1 MLLNSRIGPYVTII
15 GRNPPKKMLNPK
27 HAMYLF
33 DRFLFLKNTTDI
45 APKYK
50 IIIRNPTK

>member
-1 MLLNSRIGPYVTII
+1 
-15 GRNPPKKMLNPK
+15 MLNPK

-50 IIIRNPTK
+50 IIIRNPTKQDTTKDLSSWKKKLSIS